1 MKRTVINGAGTSA
14 ILIANAVPFTVK
26 QGDFK
31 GGTKPTLTVVGL
43 ATSETATITKNGEI
57 VRNGVIDHANEGSVT
72 LESAGEFGF
81 FKDATAAD
89 VDLVLENSI

>member
-1 MKRTVINGAGTSA
+1 MKRTLISGAGTDA
-14 ILIANAVPFTVK
+14 ILIANAILFTVR

-43 ATSETATITKNGEI
+43 ATGETATLTKNGQI
-57 VRNGVIDHANEGSVT
+57 VRDGVIDFANEGSVT
-72 LESAGEFGF
+72 LESAGEYGF

-89 VDLVLENSI
+89 VDLELENSV

>member
-1 MKRTVINGAGTSA
+1 MKRTLIDGAGTAA
-14 ILIANAVPFTVK
+14 ILIANAVLFTVK

-43 ATSETATITKNGEI
+43 AGTETATITKHGEI
-57 VRNGVIDHANEGSVT
+57 VRNGVIDHASEGVVT
-72 LESAGEFGF
+72 LESTGEYGF

-89 VDLVLENSI
+89 VDLELENSI